1 MDWIAPLLA
10 LTLMEIVLGID
21 NIVFI
26 AVLSNRLPKD
36 QQAIGRNGGLVLAL
50 VMRILLLIAL
60 KYVVDSLTGSLFEL
74 TDLGIDLGWFGIEQT
89 AEAAAE
95 ATAEASSHGEAA
107 HESGY
112 DAVNRV
118 TGKDL
123 VMLLGGLFLLWK
135 SVHEIHKKLEGEEG
149 EHAVKEKVSLV
160 GVLAQIALIDL
171 VFSLDSVIT
180 AIGMAKDRW
189 IMIVAIVVAILVML
203 VFSKAI
209 SRFIEKHPTVK
220 MLALSFLLLIGV
232 MLIAEGVGG
241 HINKGYIY
249 FAMAFGLLVE
259 VLNLRMKASRQ
270 SKLRPAPAPGDVKH
284 K

>member
-26 AVLSNRLPKD
+26 AVLSNRLPPE
-36 QQAIGRNGGLVLAL
+36 QRSIGRNGGLILAL
-50 VMRILLLIAL
+50 VMRIALLITL
-60 KYVVDSLTGSLFEL
+60 KFVVDSLTGPLFEL
-74 TDLGIDLGWFGIEQT
+74 TSLGIDLGWFGLQPET
-89 AEAAAE
+89 VAAGHE
-95 ATAEASSHGEAA
+95 VVTSGEG
-107 HESGY
+107 HESVY
-112 DAVNRV
+112 DTVNQI

-135 SVHEIHKKLEGEEG
+135 SVHEIHNKLEGEEEG
-149 EHAVKEKVSLV
+149 HEASGQVSLMS
-160 GVLAQIALIDL
+160 VLAQIALIDI

-180 AIGMAKDRW
+180 AIGMAKDQW
-189 IMIVAIVVAILVML
+189 IMIVAIVVAVLVML
-203 VFSKAI
+203 VFSAAI

-232 MLIAEGVGG
+232 MLIAEGVGT

-259 VLNLRMKASRQ
+259 MLNLRMKTKRH
-270 SKLRPAPAPGDVKH
+270 SKLRPGHAPGDMSH
-284 K
+284 G